1 MAIVEMK
8 HVDMLALERDRQSL
22 LAAIQKLGC
31 FQLTPSDTEDVTFNK
46 PPAMGE
52 LPELDET
59 ITRVGWAI
67 GKLNRYDTEKKR
79 LMADRPTIDTLQADA
94 LMESQAD
101 LMHVV
106 ETLEALE
113 REAGEL
119 RGQTARI
126 DAQRELLLPWQSL
139 PMPLDTLK
147 DTRNTVTALGT
158 VQKTAIDQWLADGTL
173 GDLCSV
179 QTVSTERE
187 LAYIH
192 VLCHREAWEQVLAT
206 LRGGNFTALNL
217 PHVQQSAGEMLGAL
231 ADEQRDVE
239 ESQRGVIARISALAS
254 RLNDLRK
261 LYDIL
266 TSRRA
271 RTAAANSLSV
281 SEKTFF
287 LQGWVPAPMTETI
300 EKRLTAVAPT
310 VALSFYDPADGEE
323 SPVLL
328 HNPAAF
334 TPFESVVTGFSLP
347 APTSFDPTVI
357 LTPFFIN
364 FMGMMI
370 SDAGYGLMMAIIIPI
385 LIKVLKPAAGT
396 RKMMWLL
403 MAGGVATVFW
413 GALYNT
419 WFGFAPLPLLFDP
432 MNNALPVMGV
442 CIGLGA
448 VHLFTGLGVAAY
460 LNIRRGKPWDAVADQ
475 LSWFMLVVGLAL
487 MIFLPDIGKWIALT
501 GAGIILVT
509 AGRAKSKN
517 PFKRLLSG
525 LGALYGATSWISDLL
540 SYMRLFGMG
549 LATGVIGMVINILV
563 GMVVSSGPIGMVIG
577 SLLFVGGH
585 LFNAGINTLGAYVH
599 SCRLQYIEF
608 FGKFFE
614 DGGKPFV
621 PLMETTRYVYIR
633 DAERPAV

>member
-8 HVDMLALERDRQSL
+8 HVDMLALERDRQPL
-22 LAAIQKLGC
+22 LAAVQKLGC
-31 FQLTPSDTEDVTFNK
+31 FQLTPAESEDVTFNK
-46 PPAMGE
+46 PPALAE
-52 LPELDET
+52 LPMLDES
-59 ITRVGWAI
+59 ITRLAWAI

-79 LMADRPTIDTLQADA
+79 LMADRPTIDNRQAEA
-94 LMESQAD
+94 LLEAQAD
-101 LMHVV
+101 LMQTV

-113 REAGEL
+113 REAGDL

-126 DAQRELLLPWQSL
+126 EAQRELLTPWRTLPLALDQLQS
-139 PMPLDTLK
+139 
-147 DTRNTVTALGT
+147 TRNTITALGT
-158 VQKTAIDQWLADGTL
+158 VQKAELDQWQETNIF
-173 GDLCSV
+173 GDLCV
-179 QTVSTERE
+179 VDMVSTERE
-187 LAYIH
+187 LAHIH
-192 VLCHREAWEQVLAT
+192 VLCHRDVWDRVIT
-206 LRGGNFTALNL
+206 LLREGSFTAVNL
-217 PHVQQSAGEMLGAL
+217 PHSTLTVAEMLDAL
-231 ADEQRDVE
+231 DKEQRIIDEGQQAV
-239 ESQRGVIARISALAS
+239 VAKMAAMAD

-271 RTAAANSLSV
+271 RLAAVCNLSV

-287 LQGWVPAPMTETI
+287 LQGWVPAPMSDTI
-300 EKRLTAVAPT
+300 QQRLSAVSPT
-310 VALSFYDPADGEE
+310 VALAFHDPEEGEE
-323 SPVLL
+323 PPVFL
-328 HNPAAF
+328 HNPAPF

-347 APTSFDPTVI
+347 TPGSLDPTII

-396 RKMMWLL
+396 RKMLWLL
-403 MAGGVATVFW
+403 MAGGVATIFW

-448 VHLFTGLGVAAY
+448 LHLFTGLGVAAY

-487 MIFLPDIGKWIALT
+487 MIVAPELGKWIALT

-517 PFKRLLSG
+517 PIKRLLSG

-563 GMVVSSGPIGMVIG
+563 GMVVSSGPIGIVIG
-577 SLLFVGGH
+577 AVLFVGGH

-621 PLMETTRYVYIR
+621 PLTETTRYVYIR
-633 DAERPAV
+633 DAEHPAV